1 MADNNTVAR
10 PYAQAAFEVAQ
21 ESNALAELSESF
33 AAAKALLE
41 DGQVASFLA
50 VPALTHEERLTFLQG
65 LFGEAVGDGSVFAGG
80 SQHGTNFLKLLLEN
94 GRVAVLPEI
103 AEHFEALKAKVENS
117 VDAVITSAA
126 PLSDARMQEIAA
138 SLKDRLGRDVKL
150 TSEIDENLIGG
161 AVIRAGDVVID
172 GSLRARLE
180 GLAHALVK

>member
-1 MADNNTVAR
+1 VADNNTVAR

-41 DGQVASFLA
+41 DGQVAAFLSR
-50 VPALTHEERLTFLQG
+50 PKLTDEERLTFLQG
-65 LFGEAVGDGSVFAGG
+65 LFAEAVGDGSVFAGG

-117 VDAVITSAA
+117 VDAVVTSAA
-126 PLSDARMQEIAA
+126 PLSEARMREITA
-138 SLKDRLGRDVKL
+138 SLKARLGREVKL